1 MLLALRWAT
10 VSTDDLDPISI
21 RVVDKGNV
29 LLLTVEIS
37 INLFRKHLSIPH
49 PSIHIFP
56 FDRCGTTAALPRPNR
71 PHTPCASS
79 SPPPTPPGT
88 KRADFTH
95 SHPALLGPLLKL
107 DAELIKSLASSLEV
121 VHTDTDVAETSS
133 RFFVT
138 GSVALEVGI
147 ILYI

>member
-79 SPPPTPPGT
+79 SPPPPLPPVE
-88 KRADFTH
+88 K
-95 SHPALLGPLLKL
+95 
-107 DAELIKSLASSLEV
+107 ELISLTLILPSSGLFLNLTPSSSNRLQAASRLSTLIQTWPKPRPGSSLPE
-121 VHTDTDVAETSS
+121 A
-133 RFFVT
+133 
-138 GSVALEVGI
+138 
-147 ILYI
+147 

>member
-29 LLLTVEIS
+29 LLTVEIS

-71 PHTPCASS
+71 PHIPCASS
-79 SPPPTPPGT
+79 SPPPPRVEKELVSLTLILPSSGLFLNLTPSSSNRLQAASRLSTLIQTWPKPRPG
-88 KRADFTH
+88 
-95 SHPALLGPLLKL
+95 
-107 DAELIKSLASSLEV
+107 SSLPE
-121 VHTDTDVAETSS
+121 A
-133 RFFVT
+133 
-138 GSVALEVGI
+138 
-147 ILYI
+147 